1 MKDKFPL
8 PDQKNYQYAYQ
19 FAYQLAAEQL
29 TSIDHLEQQCRNS
42 GAQYQAVGKKRAVIV
57 DYLDKPYRIS
67 VPDVAVSAEDSPEPV
82 PLRDQLLI
90 LHYFIQAKG
99 TPLSR
104 KLITYKEL
112 PEGLNY
118 FPTFAKRTIKPLVD
132 YFGAHPQWLV
142 DTAHSLGGRESD
154 IGDAG
159 VVINAFSRVQLTL
172 AVWQGDDE
180 LSPEGSI
187 LFDSTIQD
195 YLHTEDIHVLCE
207 TIIWRLVRQL
217 RNQD

>member
-1 MKDKFPL
+1 MKDRFPL
-8 PDQKNYQYAYQ
+8 PEQKNYQYAYQ
-19 FAYQLAAEQL
+19 YAYRIAAEQ
-29 TSIDHLEQQCRNS
+29 IAGIGDLEQQCRNC
-42 GAQYQAVGKKRAVIV
+42 GARYQAVGETPAVII
-57 DYLDKPYRIS
+57 DYLGKPYRIS
-67 VPDVAVSAEDSPEPV
+67 MPQVAVSAEDSPETV

-90 LHYFIQAKG
+90 LHYFIRAQG
-99 TPLSR
+99 TPLSGD
-104 KLITYKEL
+104 LITYKEL

-118 FPTFAKRTIKPLVD
+118 FPTFAQRAIKPLIS
-132 YFGAHPQWLV
+132 YFGTQPRQLV
-142 DTAHSLGGRESD
+142 ETARSLGGQESD
-154 IGDAG
+154 IGDAA
-159 VVINAFSRVQLTL
+159 VVINAFSRVPLTL
-172 AVWQGDDE
+172 VVWQGDEE